1 MHFKAASVMNICT
14 LILFIAH
21 GLERSLELKQITYFK
36 HVVGIWPK
44 ARLKKKKDIVACKR
58 KKKLNCYYW
67 YAHGADTWIN
77 EYSKLIGG
85 N

>member
-1 MHFKAASVMNICT
+1 MNIGT
-14 LILFIAH
+14 LMLFIAH

-44 ARLKKKKDIVACKR
+44 DIVACER
-58 KKKLNCYYW
+58 KKN
-67 YAHGADTWIN
+67 WIAIIDMLMVQIHEWMN
-77 EYSKLIGG
+77 IA

>member
-1 MHFKAASVMNICT
+1 MNIGT

-44 ARLKKKKDIVACKR
+44 VRLKKKKR
-58 KKKLNCYYW
+58 
-67 YAHGADTWIN
+67 
-77 EYSKLIGG
+77 YSCM
-85 N
+85 